1 MIEKIAKLK
10 ISPSVDFMA
19 DLFGITEE
27 IAKAQIEN
35 FKILHEKS
43 VIEKIKADI
52 ERFPTIPQLKQ
63 QLHTAYQVQGNHEI
77 LKDCAK
83 WISDSHPTYL
93 FGKINLAFEK
103 YYEEDFEGMLVYLG
117 KDLDL
122 QKLYPERNEFHVD
135 EVMNYLLAYALYKN
149 ATEPDFIEF
158 RAIMDTMIEIDKDH
172 GAIKQAE
179 HAVLIFNTSN
189 PLARKTA
196 TSFDDK
202 APASVFIQSIPS
214 TTVPPIFE
222 ISLFEDLYAN
232 TYEIDQSIIRDI
244 LKLPQEIIKSECQK
258 IIDDS
263 IARYRYFE
271 KDESLKT
278 FFLMHSLLI
287 LGETE
292 NEENLQLVLQ
302 VLRQGAEYCDFYLG
316 HMLVE
321 KVWCIIYKLSKNSV
335 PQLFDFLREP
345 NIYTFCKLV
354 ITKTLEQYFLKN
366 IIDRQTIKNNYV
378 ELLSF
383 YFEKKNDTSIID
395 TIVIGVLVLNL
406 VNLKAEEHYTLIE
419 KMYKEELVSL
429 NSIGTFTEVIEF
441 NKKSSPLEPDD
452 VNTIYEIYDELF
464 DLSSNN
470 FFGGFG
476 DFDDF
481 EEDLPIR
488 AEPKIGRNDPCT
500 CGSGKKYKKCCIDN
514 GLF

>member
-10 ISPSVDFMA
+10 ISRSVDFMA

-27 IAKAQIEN
+27 IAKVQIEN
-35 FKILHEKS
+35 FKILHEKRA
-43 VIEKIKADI
+43 IEKIKADI

-63 QLHTAYQVQGNHEI
+63 QLHTAYQLQGRNEV

-83 WISDSHPTYL
+83 WIADCHPTYL

-103 YYEEDFEGMLVYLG
+103 YYEGDFKGMLVYLG

-122 QKLYPERNEFHVD
+122 QKLYPDRNKFHVD

-149 ATEPDFIEF
+149 ATETDFIEY
-158 RAIMDTMIEIDKDH
+158 RAVIDTMTEIDKDH
-172 GAIKQAE
+172 SAIKQAE
-179 HAVLIFNTSN
+179 QATLIFNTSY
-189 PLARKTA
+189 PLARKTIF
-196 TSFDDK
+196 TFDDK
-202 APASVFIQSIPS
+202 APTSVFIQSIPS

-222 ISLFEDLYAN
+222 ISLFEDLY
-232 TYEIDQSIIRDI
+232 TSVYEIDKAIIRDI
-244 LKLPQEIIKSECQK
+244 LKLPQGIIKSECQK

-321 KVWCIIYKLSKNSV
+321 RVWCIIYKLSKNGV
-335 PQLFDFLREP
+335 PKLFDFLCEP
-345 NIYTFCKLV
+345 NIYTFCKLA

-366 IIDRQTIKNNYV
+366 IIERQTIKNNYV
-378 ELLSF
+378 DLLSF
-383 YFEKKNDTSIID
+383 YFQKKNDTSIID
-395 TIVIGVLVLNL
+395 TIVIGDLIVNL
-406 VNLKAEEHYTLIE
+406 VGLKAEENYALIE

-429 NSIGTFTEVIEF
+429 NSIGTFTDVLKF
-441 NKKSSPLEPDD
+441 NNKYSLLESDD

-464 DLSSNN
+464 ALSSNN
-470 FFGGFG
+470 FFSDFG
-476 DFDDF
+476 DF

-488 AEPKIGRNDPCT
+488 VEPKIGRNDTCP
-500 CGSGKKYKKCCIDN
+500 CGSGKKFKKCCLDKGIY
-514 GLF
+514 